1 MFIRT
6 VRAWR
11 LKLFLMLA
19 LSAALVT
26 ALILCIPVQ
35 AVTAVSA
42 SDGSKVYTGVKDNED
57 RVEFL
62 RRFGWEVEGE
72 PSETVNV
79 TVPEVFDEIFEGYNK
94 LQNEQGLDLSR
105 YRRKTV
111 TRYTYTVTN
120 YPHYDGVV
128 YATLLVYRGRVIGG
142 DVCSAEADGFIHGF
156 NYPTETGAN

>member
-11 LKLFLMLA
+11 IKLFAMLA
-19 LSAALVT
+19 LSAALVV
-26 ALILCIPVQ
+26 ALIICIP
-35 AVTAVSA
+35 AHPVTAVSA
-42 SDGSKVYTGVKDNED
+42 SDGSKVYTGVKTNED
-57 RVEFL
+57 RVDFL
-62 RRFGWEVEGE
+62 RRFGWEVSAE

-79 TVPEVFDEIFEGYNK
+79 TVPESFDDIFEGYNR
-94 LQNEQGLDLSR
+94 LQTEQGLDLSR

-120 YPHYDGVV
+120 YPDYDGTV

-142 DVCSAEADGFIHGF
+142 DICSAEPEGFIHGF
-156 NYPTETGAN
+156 LKSSASE

>member
-11 LKLFLMLA
+11 IKLFLMLA
-19 LSAALVT
+19 LSAALV
-26 ALILCIPVQ
+26 AVLILCIPVQ

-42 SDGSKVYTGVKDNED
+42 SDGSKVYTGVRSNED
-57 RVEFL
+57 RVGFL
-62 RRFGWEVEGE
+62 KRFGWEVETE

-79 TVPEVFDEIFEGYNK
+79 TVPEVFDDIFEGYNK
-94 LQNEQGLDLSR
+94 LQNGQGLDLSR

-120 YPHYDGVV
+120 YPDYDGVV

-142 DVCSAEADGFIHGF
+142 DICSAEADGFIHGF
-156 NYPTETGAN
+156 NGALKSE

>member
-11 LKLFLMLA
+11 IKLFLMLA
-19 LSAALVT
+19 LSAALV
-26 ALILCIPVQ
+26 AVLILCIPVQ

-42 SDGSKVYTGVKDNED
+42 SDGSRVYTGVKSNED
-57 RVEFL
+57 RVNFL
-62 RRFGWEVEGE
+62 RRFGWEVETE
-72 PSETVNV
+72 PCEAVNV
-79 TVPEVFDEIFEGYNK
+79 TVPEVFDGIFEGYNK

-120 YPHYDGVV
+120 YPDYDGVV

-142 DVCSAEADGFIHGF
+142 DICSAEADGFIHGF
-156 NYPTETGAN
+156 NGASNSEQ

>member
-11 LKLFLMLA
+11 IKLFLMLA
-19 LSAALVT
+19 LSAALV
-26 ALILCIPVQ
+26 AVLILCIPVQ

-42 SDGSKVYTGVKDNED
+42 SDGSRVYTVVKSNED
-57 RVEFL
+57 RVNFL
-62 RRFGWEVEGE
+62 RRFGWEVETE
-72 PSETVNV
+72 PCETVNV
-79 TVPEVFDEIFEGYNK
+79 TVPEVFDGIFEGYNK

-120 YPHYDGVV
+120 YPDYDGVV

-142 DVCSAEADGFIHGF
+142 DICSAEADGFIHGF
-156 NYPTETGAN
+156 NGASNSEQ

>member
-11 LKLFLMLA
+11 IKLFLMLA
-19 LSAALVT
+19 LSAALV
-26 ALILCIPVQ
+26 AVLILCIPVQ

-42 SDGSKVYTGVKDNED
+42 SDGSRVYTGVRSNDD
-57 RVEFL
+57 RVNFL
-62 RRFGWEVEGE
+62 KRFGWEVEKE
-72 PSETVNV
+72 PNETVNV
-79 TVPEVFDEIFEGYNK
+79 TVPEVFDDIFEGYNK

-120 YPHYDGVV
+120 YPDYDGVV

-142 DVCSAEADGFIHGF
+142 DICSAEADGFIHGF
-156 NYPTETGAN
+156 NGRS

>member
-11 LKLFLMLA
+11 IKLFLMLA
-19 LSAALVT
+19 LSAALV
-26 ALILCIPVQ
+26 AVLILCIPVQ

-42 SDGSKVYTGVKDNED
+42 SDGSRVYTGVRSNDD
-57 RVEFL
+57 RVNFL
-62 RRFGWEVEGE
+62 KRFGWEVETE
-72 PSETVNV
+72 PNETVNV
-79 TVPEVFDEIFEGYNK
+79 TVPEVFDDIFEGYNK

-111 TRYTYTVTN
+111 TRYTYTVIN
-120 YPHYDGVV
+120 YPDYDGVV

-142 DVCSAEADGFIHGF
+142 DICSAEADGFIHGF
-156 NYPTETGAN
+156 NGRS